1 MKQGARMA
9 RTAVFMVVAVL
20 ASKILGMLRDVL
32 VAGAYG
38 TSGEAV
44 AYETGPAGCPFCF
57 SIWLSV
63 GW

>member
-38 TSGEAV
+38 TSGER
-44 AYETGPAGCPFCF
+44 
-57 SIWLSV
+57 SL
-63 GW
+63 